1 MKARNKTAKMALI
14 RALHRSKI
22 EFGITLTSWGSV
34 TVNFL
39 GAADDCIFGSLDPSM
54 SGGGVTYFLVWS
66 DFAAAVA
73 ESIAAV
79 QARGGRE

>member
-1 MKARNKTAKMALI
+1 MTAWNKKAKLALV
-14 RALHRSKI
+14 RALHRSKV
-22 EFGITLTSWGSV
+22 EFGITLTSRGSV
-34 TVNFL
+34 TVSFL
-39 GAADDCIFGSLDPSM
+39 GAADTCIFGSIDPSM
-54 SGGGVTYFLVWS
+54 SGGGITYFTVWS